1 MVRKERPYTSEQKN
15 RDALERFV
23 QAFQQP
29 DVDAIADL
37 VHDDIVEEY
46 PQSEKRIRGKQN
58 YLNIFENIPF
68 MPNVLNYR
76 LTLSGD
82 LAIAERS
89 VEYDGN
95 RPYNTAITEMQ
106 DGKVK
111 RARQYFAASFEAPK
125 LRAQWV
131 ERTQ

>member
-15 RDALERFV
+15 GEALERFV

-29 DVDAIADL
+29 DVDSIADL

-58 YLNIFENIPF
+58 YLSIFENIPV

-76 LTLSGD
+76 LTVSGD
-82 LAIAERS
+82 LAIAERT
-89 VEYDGN
+89 VEYGGN
-95 RPYNTAITEMQ
+95 RPYHTAITEM
-106 DGKVK
+106 
-111 RARQYFAASFEAPK
+111 
-125 LRAQWV
+125 
-131 ERTQ
+131 

>member
-1 MVRKERPYTSEQKN
+1 VVRKKRPYTSERKN

-23 QAFQQP
+23 QAFQQR

-58 YLNIFENIPF
+58 YLSIFENFPV

-82 LAIAERS
+82 LAIAERT

-95 RPYNTAITEMQ
+95 RPSNTAITEM
-106 DGKVK
+106 
-111 RARQYFAASFEAPK
+111 
-125 LRAQWV
+125 
-131 ERTQ
+131 